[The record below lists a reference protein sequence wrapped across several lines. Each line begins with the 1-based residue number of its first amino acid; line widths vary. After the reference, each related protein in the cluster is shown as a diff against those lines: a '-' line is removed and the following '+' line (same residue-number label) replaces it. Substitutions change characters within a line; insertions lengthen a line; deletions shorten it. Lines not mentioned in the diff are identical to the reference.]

1 MTWRARLCAALVV
14 LAGAGVAGAQ
24 PDAAADDLVSH
35 ARALLAANRLPEA
48 REPLERWLAERPD
61 DVEAA
66 LLLARVYH
74 GLGRRDQAIKLL
86 EPVTEAHPND
96 ARVLGLYGGQC
107 LLRAGEL
114 GVSLRALRLARRGAD
129 MMERAVAL
137 APDDVS
143 YREGLVDFYRQAP
156 AVAGG
161 GLDKARR
168 HASEL
173 ARIDPVR
180 GAAWLSSIY
189 VQEGRHGDA
198 LAACDG
204 ALAVRP
210 DDYAALFNF
219 GRVAAESG
227 LRIDEGEA
235 ALRRCLERTPG
246 PSEPSHAGVWYRLGM
261 IAERRANVA
270 AARAAYAEALRLEPA
285 FNRPAEALRRL
296 AGDRG

>member
-1 MTWRARLCAALVV
+1 MWKRALPVAGGLSV
-14 LAGAGVAGAQ
+14 LALMALAQ
-24 PDAAADDLVSH
+24 DAPVGEDAPAL
-35 ARALLAANRLPEA
+35 ARRLLDARRLPEA
-48 REPLERWLAERPD
+48 RQPLEAWLTSHPE
-61 DVEAA
+61 DVEAV

-86 EPVTEAHPND
+86 EPAAEAHPND

-114 GVSLRALRLARRGAD
+114 GVSLRALRLARRGAEL
-129 MMERAVAL
+129 MERAVAL

-189 VQEGRHGDA
+189 VQEGRHDDA

-246 PSEPSHAGVWYRLGM
+246 PSEPSHAGVWYRLGL
-261 IAERRANVA
+261 IAERRSDVA

-296 AGDRG
+296 AGDRS